1 MSCNLE
7 LGAEMEHYSNI
18 FKSAEEIEAE
28 IREIKEVLFKYDTVN
43 AENFSKQITEISDR
57 KQMLEIVKVLNNAK
71 SLYNLIRL
79 SGNYELLDKLDFN
92 KLTQLAREA
101 NNRLQLINTKEA
113 LENNVDTGN
122 LLNIALEE
130 VLFAFV
136 KVNEA
141 EMILADQLKNILQK
155 TRESL
160 GGNFDPKDPLF
171 ISLKEELER
180 S

>member
-1 MSCNLE
+1 M
-7 LGAEMEHYSNI
+7 
-18 FKSAEEIEAE
+18 
-28 IREIKEVLFKYDTVN
+28 
-43 AENFSKQITEISDR
+43 
-57 KQMLEIVKVLNNAK
+57 KVLNNAK

-101 NNRLQLINTKEA
+101 NNRLQLMNTKEA

-155 TRESL
+155 TRES
-160 GGNFDPKDPLF
+160 FQAADYSTQKTRCLF
-171 ISLKEELER
+171 H
-180 S
+180 